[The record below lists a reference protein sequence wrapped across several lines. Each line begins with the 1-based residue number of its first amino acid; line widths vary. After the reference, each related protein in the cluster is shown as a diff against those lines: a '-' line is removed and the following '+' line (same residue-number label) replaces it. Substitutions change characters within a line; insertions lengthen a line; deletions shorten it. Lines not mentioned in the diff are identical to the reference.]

1 MIGGLGGCVGRIAW
15 LCGWVAVSPGTIR
28 GAVPDPCRASA
39 VITRPVEG
47 ESESLPSPPTK
58 SNGSLRPP
66 PRREP
71 PGLAHQPTNKHRLA
85 ASPGS

>member
-47 ESESLPSPPTK
+47 ESIIAVS
-58 SNGSLRPP
+58 
-66 PRREP
+66 
-71 PGLAHQPTNKHRLA
+71 AD
-85 ASPGS
+85 